1 MGKGGHVHW
10 KETEGTKVT
19 EAYEDTQII
28 FNRAWWCLF
37 YTEMDGH
44 HYGTARVF
52 AESFNG

>member
-10 KETEGTKVT
+10 KETEGTEVT
-19 EAYEDTQII
+19 KAYEDTEII
-28 FNRAWWCLF
+28 LNQAWWYLF
-37 YTEMDGH
+37 YIEMDGH